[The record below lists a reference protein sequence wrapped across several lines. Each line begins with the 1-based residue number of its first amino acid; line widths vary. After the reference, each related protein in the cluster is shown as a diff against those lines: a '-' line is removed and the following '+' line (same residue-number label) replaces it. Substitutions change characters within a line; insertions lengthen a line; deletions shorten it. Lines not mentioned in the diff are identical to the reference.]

1 MTLKQIVDALRQKKW
16 VDLTHPITGDIPV
29 FSAFEGVKRKTVFSV
44 EQHGFFAEEVT
55 FTTPTGTHIDSP
67 GHFVAGKRY
76 LDRIDNKEL
85 LLPLSVIH
93 KQEAVDRDPDY
104 RLTVDDVLQFEA
116 QWGTIPADSFVAFAS
131 GWSKRWPDG
140 RAFDNK
146 DEQGNSH
153 TPGWS
158 IEALTFLFEQR
169 GISAV
174 GHETL
179 DTDAAVDFRRHNALI
194 GEYYV
199 LDQNAYQVEVLNN
212 LEQIPPTGAYIH
224 VMYPNFAGTA
234 SFPVRAVAYLP
245 EDA

>member
-1 MTLKQIVDALRQKKW
+1 MTLKQIVDALREKKW
-16 VDLTHPITGDIPV
+16 VDLTHSIAGEIPV
-29 FSAFEGVKRKTVFSV
+29 FSAFEGVKRKTLFSV
-44 EQHGFFAEEVT
+44 EQHGFYAEEVT

-85 LLPLSVIH
+85 LLPLLVIH
-93 KQEAVDRDPDY
+93 KQDAVARDPDY
-104 RLTVDDVLQFEA
+104 RLTVDDILQFEA
-116 QWGTIPADSFVAFAS
+116 QWGTIPAGCFVAFAS
-131 GWSKRWPDG
+131 GWSQRWPDAA
-140 RAFDNK
+140 AFANL
-146 DEQGNSH
+146 DEQGDSH

-158 IEALTFLFEQR
+158 IEALKFLFETR
-169 GISAV
+169 GVSAI

-212 LEQIPPTGAYIH
+212 LDRVPPTGAYIH

-245 EDA
+245 DDA